1 QLDIITNFQEER
13 KESKSAIVRLI
24 NENINLQKNHKKEE
38 KAQYER
44 LYHNLRN
51 SKLGKI
57 QTKYWSWRN
66 RRKS

>member
-1 QLDIITNFQEER
+1 MITNFQEER

-24 NENINLQKNHKKEE
+24 NENISLQKQIKRRKN
-38 KAQYER
+38 QYER
-44 LYHNLRN
+44 LYMNLKN

>member
-1 QLDIITNFQEER
+1 MITNFQEER

-24 NENINLQKNHKKEE
+24 NENISLQKQIKKKK

-44 LYHNLRN
+44 LYMNLKN

-57 QTKYWSWRN
+57 QTKY
-66 RRKS
+66 